1 MNGGELPSYNAIQ
14 TAIDNTFIPNVI
26 VITIGSDVELIV
38 VDIRGHLSMY
48 SDDSGIKTSG
58 STINVTGINTN
69 VHIPSCCA

>member
-14 TAIDNTFIPNVI
+14 TAIDNTFIPN
-26 VITIGSDVELIV
+26 ITIGSDVELIV

-58 STINVTGINTN
+58 STINVTAIDTKLSILQN
-69 VHIPSCCA
+69 